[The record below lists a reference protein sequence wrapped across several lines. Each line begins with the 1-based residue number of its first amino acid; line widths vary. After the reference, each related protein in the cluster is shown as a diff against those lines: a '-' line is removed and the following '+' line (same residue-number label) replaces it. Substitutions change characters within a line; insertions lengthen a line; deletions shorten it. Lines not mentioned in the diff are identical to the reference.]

1 MPHRLKTTK
10 ALSKESQKAFRGEK
24 LSRDVKQSRNNNVED
39 AKRINARVILI
50 EMLLLNCSQTALLS
64 HSQVHSYGIY
74 QQPSCV
80 EMAAVKSQK
89 FLQAMK
95 RFSPSLR

>member
-24 LSRDVKQSRNNNVED
+24 LSRDVKHQSRNNNVED

-64 HSQVHSYGIY
+64 HPQVHSMESI
-74 QQPSCV
+74 SNLLV
-80 EMAAVKSQK
+80 
-89 FLQAMK
+89 
-95 RFSPSLR
+95 